1 MKGLTRK
8 EIIAESR
15 RLGINSVSDFKKHL
29 REYRNYDN
37 YSPGLLQQEVILAEW
52 KKATSYLKNNIK
64 RNNLS

>member
-8 EIIAESR
+8 EIIAELR
-15 RLGINSVSDFKKHL
+15 RLGINSFSDLKKYL
-29 REYRNYDN
+29 REYRNYN
-37 YSPGLLQQEVILAEW
+37 NCSPDLAQQEVILVEW